1 MAHYPKL
8 VVFDWNGTILADTI
22 ASWKA
27 SNDCLEYY
35 GAKPISMAR
44 FRETVDFPVLHF
56 YKRNGCSVERVLG
69 DKGGANHHF
78 QTQYRMYSKSART
91 RKGTR
96 DLLEWLRGKGI
107 DRTILSNYLTP
118 RIVEDLRRLKLDPY
132 FSHVCGNTD
141 DGSKVLEHA
150 TKQKRLADFLADRG
164 YHAKDVVIVGD
175 STEEPEIAHRM
186 GLKSISIT
194 GGYFSTSRLHAT
206 NPTAIVNRLDQII
219 DLLDSGL

>member
-1 MAHYPKL
+1 MALPKL

-22 ASWKA
+22 ASWRA

-35 GAKPISMAR
+35 GAKPISMTR

-56 YKRNGCSVERVLG
+56 YKRNGCSVDRVLG
-69 DKGGANHHF
+69 DKKGSNDHF
-78 QTQYRMYSKSART
+78 QSCYREYSKNART

-96 DLLEWLRGKGI
+96 ELLEWLQAQGV

-118 RIVEDLRRLKLDPY
+118 RIVEDLKRLKLDHY

-141 DGSKVLEHA
+141 DGSKVLEHT
-150 TKQKRLADFLADRG
+150 TKKKRLAAFLADRG
-164 YHAKDVVIVGD
+164 YNADDVVIVGD
-175 STEEPEIAHRM
+175 STEEPGIAHRM

-194 GGYFSTSRLHAT
+194 GGYFSASRLR
-206 NPTAIVNRLDQII
+206 NSKPNGIVNRMDQII
-219 DLLDSGL
+219 DLLQNGL